1 MRKKATIG
9 SEATVPAFDVA
20 QYLEHAGYLCAFCQ
34 LPGGMPNWTK
44 VEFNSFGGVAV
55 LLLPV
60 NCYRCRAHW
69 VDVYRLV
76 DARGSIPE
84 ASAAAKQAFDPSP
97 SS

>member
-1 MRKKATIG
+1 M
-9 SEATVPAFDVA
+9 PAIDVA
-20 QYLEHAGYLCAFCQ
+20 RYLEDAGYLCAFCQ
-34 LPGGMPNWTK
+34 LPGGTRNWTK
-44 VEFNSFGGVAV
+44 AEFKSFGGVGV

-76 DARGSIPE
+76 DARGSIQD